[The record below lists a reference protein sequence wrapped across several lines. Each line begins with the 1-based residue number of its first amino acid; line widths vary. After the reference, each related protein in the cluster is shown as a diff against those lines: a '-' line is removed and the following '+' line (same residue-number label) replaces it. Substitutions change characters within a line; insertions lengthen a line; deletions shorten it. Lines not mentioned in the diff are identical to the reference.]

1 MSCHRAL
8 RTRRFVPKARPS
20 LITCHTLAL
29 LAPRHEGS
37 SFCGGLLPFVSSS
50 FLQYKTWAGNWPL
63 AQTPVDGQQ
72 RCGRLL
78 LII

>member
-8 RTRRFVPKARPS
+8 RTRRFIPKARPS

-37 SFCGGLLPFVSSS
+37 SFCGGLLPFVLCLFIFAIQNRGRELASSANS
-50 FLQYKTWAGNWPL
+50 
-63 AQTPVDGQQ
+63 
-72 RCGRLL
+72 C
-78 LII
+78 

>member
-8 RTRRFVPKARPS
+8 RTRRFIPKARPS

-37 SFCGGLLPFVSSS
+37 SLRRVTAFCILSLHFCNTKQGQGTGL
-50 FLQYKTWAGNWPL
+50 
-63 AQTPVDGQQ
+63 
-72 RCGRLL
+72 
-78 LII
+78 